1 MFAATAFCAISLA
14 PPVAPPPRDRSDPVR
29 SAVLK
34 ALPLLTAGAEG
45 HVEQKSCFACHN
57 QTFPVMAMNTAR
69 SRGFDI
75 PEERFKTQ
83 ATHIAAFLEQNR
95 DRFLKGQGTGGQV
108 DSAGYALLTLEL
120 AGHKP
125 DENTEAV

>member
-57 QTFPVMAMNTAR
+57 QTFPVMAMNAAK

-83 ATHIAAFLEQNR
+83 AVHIAAFLEQNR
-95 DRFLKGQGTGGQV
+95 DRFLKGQGTGGQG
-108 DSAGYALLTLEL
+108 DSAGHAPFALEPARPT
-120 AGHKP
+120 P
-125 DENTEAV
+125 DQNTD